1 MNVNFFIFKCINLS
15 NAVILK
21 KKIYLLKNTKKY
33 FFLKKNIFLQVKI
46 LKNSKMKMNR
56 FLFLIGII
64 VIIGLNSCNY
74 DNVENTPISEPAK
87 YLDAQVVLEWN
98 NLMIDIDRYASGYR
112 PPAAA
117 RMMAYTGLAVYES
130 VVPGMPEYNSL
141 VNTYPGLVLPTISN
155 DVEYHWP
162 TCANAAY
169 AAMFR
174 YFYPHIAPKDFNKID
189 LLEKNINNEFS
200 TQISAEVQSRSI
212 DFGKAI
218 ASAVFD
224 FSKTDTYGHEAYL
237 NPRPADYVPPVTGPN
252 GEPLWQPTFPDYTR
266 ALFPYWG
273 KVRTF
278 AMKEGD
284 LKGKDPIPY
293 SEDPNSKFYQQ
304 ANEVRITL
312 NTLTLEERWIAEFWS
327 DDIFELT
334 FEPAARQI
342 AIASQLVEKENLKL
356 DRAVELYA
364 KLGMALCD
372 AGIAIWNTKYIF
384 NVMRPV
390 QYIRANIQADWKT
403 ILNNK
408 SKNVIGMSP
417 EFPAYPSGHSGF
429 GGSAAIIFT
438 DIFGSNY
445 PFVDNCHLGRTEFLG
460 TPRSYSSF
468 IEAGMEN
475 AYSRI
480 PLGVH
485 YRMDCDEGLRLGYVA
500 ANRVLQLK
508 WKKK

>member
-1 MNVNFFIFKCINLS
+1 MKTLKFLIMNM
-15 NAVILK
+15 
-21 KKIYLLKNTKKY
+21 
-33 FFLKKNIFLQVKI
+33 
-46 LKNSKMKMNR
+46 SKL
-56 FLFLIGII
+56 LFLLGI
-64 VIIGLNSCNY
+64 VAIIGLNSCNY
-74 DNVENTPISEPAK
+74 DEIESTPISEPAK
-87 YLDAQVVLEWN
+87 NFDAKVVLEWN
-98 NLMIDIDRYASGYR
+98 KLLIDIDRYSPGYR

-130 VVPGMPEYNSL
+130 VVSGMPEYKSL
-141 VNTYPGLVLPTISN
+141 ASTYPGLLLPATES
-155 DVEYHWP
+155 DLEYHWP

-169 AAMFR
+169 GAMFR
-174 YFYPHIAPKDFNKID
+174 YFFPHISLKDFSKIQQ
-189 LLEKNINNEFS
+189 LENSINNEFS
-200 TQISAEVQSRSI
+200 TQISEEVQTRSI

-218 ASAVFD
+218 ASAVFEY
-224 FSKTDTYGHEAYL
+224 SKTDTYGHEAYL

-278 AMKEGD
+278 AMKDGD

-293 SEDPNSKFYQQ
+293 SDDPNSKFYQQ
-304 ANEVRITL
+304 ANEVRITV

-342 AIASQLVEKENLKL
+342 AIANQLVEKENLKL
-356 DRAVELYA
+356 DKSIELYA
-364 KLGMALCD
+364 KLGMAMCD

-390 QYIRANIQADWKT
+390 QYIRANIQSDWKT

-438 DIFGSNY
+438 DIFGNNY

-460 TPRSYSSF
+460 IPRAYSSF

-485 YRMDCDEGLRLGYVA
+485 YRMDCDEGLRLGYLA

-508 WKKK
+508 WKK